1 MSATVRASG
10 VSRATVVV
18 VGVGGIGSP
27 CAWALARAGVGRL
40 RLVDF
45 DRVEES
51 NLPRQVLFSSADVGR
66 PKAVVAAEAL
76 ARHGIA
82 LEPVVARFDLAGG
95 PVLVAGAD
103 VVVDATDGAATKTLV
118 HAVSVRAGV
127 PFVHAAALGAE
138 GRVLDVPPGGKPCLA
153 CLFGT
158 LAGEGDG
165 DTCASVGVW
174 PALAGAVGYLAA
186 EAALAR
192 LVEPAAPSRGLRVL
206 DLDAPRAI
214 TLAAAADPGC
224 PVCGPRPVPLEDL
237 VPAARPR
244 AAVVARPP
252 ATALDLTRETCP
264 MNLLRARRALDAT
277 PAEGTLEIWLG
288 EEGAASVPE
297 GLLALGHA
305 IVSRE
310 ERDGA
315 LRIFVR
321 RGAARA
327 AAR

>member
-165 DTCASVGVW
+165 DTCASVGVCPRSRGRSATSPPRPRSRASSSPPHPRGACASSTSTH
-174 PALAGAVGYLAA
+174 PA
-186 EAALAR
+186 R
-192 LVEPAAPSRGLRVL
+192 SRSRRPPIPAAPSAAPAPSRSRTSCPRRVL
-206 DLDAPRAI
+206 APRSSR
-214 TLAAAADPGC
+214 
-224 PVCGPRPVPLEDL
+224 VRPRPRSTSR
-237 VPAARPR
+237 ARP
-244 AAVVARPP
+244 AR
-252 ATALDLTRETCP
+252 
-264 MNLLRARRALDAT
+264 
-277 PAEGTLEIWLG
+277 
-288 EEGAASVPE
+288 
-297 GLLALGHA
+297 
-305 IVSRE
+305 
-310 ERDGA
+310 
-315 LRIFVR
+315 
-321 RGAARA
+321 
-327 AAR
+327 